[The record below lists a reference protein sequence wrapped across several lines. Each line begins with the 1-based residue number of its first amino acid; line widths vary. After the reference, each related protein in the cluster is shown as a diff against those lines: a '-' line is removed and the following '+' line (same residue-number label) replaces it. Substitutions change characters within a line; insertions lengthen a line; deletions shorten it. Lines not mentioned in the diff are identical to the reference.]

1 MYPNMN
7 HALLYRPEEEF
18 SDMDL
23 SSYPLYPGSASEH
36 SESSPNVWV
45 YDDLPQLSR
54 HSSASPVLSR
64 GRPDHYDHHCNGS
77 NGMSMPNGPLS
88 GSAWSHNVGY
98 HPDSVSSTLT
108 EEYPLFARR
117 VSSHRS
123 GGGVEWATASGHNNS
138 RSPISDRQYL
148 TVDPSQWAPISG
160 PTYESPTWDSLG
172 LSSLTDTLEVKP
184 DLALLRMQRA
194 MHAPISPSPTPSPSS
209 SGKTPTI
216 PSGRSPVD
224 AAAKQKSCS
233 HCHATTTPLW
243 RREPVTLKPLCN
255 ACGLY
260 LQQRNK
266 LRPQELID
274 ADLDD
279 GSEESDKDATGPEC
293 SHCHT
298 RNTSVWRRSKT
309 GEQLCNACGVYL
321 RLRGRDRPLSLKR
334 NKIKPRS
341 KHRDTGSI
349 SPK

>member
-7 HALLYRPEEEF
+7 HILLYQPEEEF
-18 SDMDL
+18 SDIDL
-23 SSYPLYPGSASEH
+23 SSYPGIDLYPGSASDH
-36 SESSPNVWV
+36 SESSPSVWV
-45 YDDLPQLSR
+45 YDDVPHFSR
-54 HSSASPVLSR
+54 HSSASPALPRHS
-64 GRPDHYDHHCNGS
+64 DHCNGRS
-77 NGMSMPNGPLS
+77 LSDGMDVPDGV
-88 GSAWSHNVGY
+88 SAWPNVGY
-98 HPDSVSSTLT
+98 HPGAVNSTLT
-108 EEYPLFARR
+108 EYPLYARR
-117 VSSHRS
+117 LPSHRS
-123 GGGVEWATASGHNNS
+123 GGGVEWSSTSDHHNT
-138 RSPISDRQYL
+138 SPISDRQYL
-148 TVDPSQWAPISG
+148 TVDPSRWAPVSG
-160 PTYESPTWDSLG
+160 PTYPWDSLG
-172 LSSLTDTLEVKP
+172 LSALNDSLEVKP

-209 SGKTPTI
+209 SGVKIPTI
-216 PSGRSPVD
+216 PSGRSTVD
-224 AAAKQKSCS
+224 AAAAKQKSCS

-321 RLRGRDRPLSLKR
+321 RLRGKDRPLSLKR

-341 KHRDTGSI
+341 KHRDTGTI